1 MKFQTIYK
9 SFNLTYF
16 AKFGLCKGLE
26 AGSQL
31 LMEVFYTDGSHLIV
45 FDRNENRSWEE
56 KIFRRE
62 DSFKGK
68 EIWVWGM

>member
-1 MKFQTIYK
+1 MLGYLI
-9 SFNLTYF
+9 SFFHLNVF
-16 AKFGLCKGLE
+16 
-26 AGSQL
+26 SQFIAQHL
-31 LMEVFYTDGSHLIV
+31 GADEGHLIV